1 VFFSAIILGIL
12 GSLHCVGMCGPIA
25 MYLAGKSRGSNFS
38 MFLYHIGRLSTYAL
52 LGALAGFGG
61 ILISLSG
68 FPKIVSIFAGVLLI
82 LGVLLGFATK
92 HHLFSGQQTS
102 LFYSKIRNLLP
113 LEHFQNS
120 PVYFLLFGFLNGFLP
135 CGLLY
140 TAIVASLAVGTVSGS
155 ALYMV
160 LFGIGTSPALSVV
173 FHFNTLFSS
182 NFRTKALR
190 WMPAFTLVLGV
201 LFVIRGLNLG
211 IPYLSPKDAVCCKTA
226 KVCVR

>member
-1 VFFSAIILGIL
+1 MLLSAIILGIL

-25 MYLAGKSRGSNFS
+25 MYLAGKSGGSNFI

-61 ILISLSG
+61 ILVSLTG
-68 FPKIVSIFAGVLLI
+68 LPKIVSILAGVLLI

-92 HHLFSGQQTS
+92 HHLFSGQQTAS
-102 LFYSKIRNLLP
+102 FYSKIKNLVP
-113 LEHFQNS
+113 LERFQNS

-160 LFGIGTSPALSVV
+160 LFGIGTSPAISVV

-182 NFRTKALR
+182 SFRTKALR
-190 WMPAFTLVLGV
+190 WMPIFTLVLGI
-201 LFVIRGLNLG
+201 LFVVRGLNLG
-211 IPYLSPKDAVCCKTA
+211 IPYLSPKDAVCCKSG
-226 KVCVR
+226 KVCVK

>member
-1 VFFSAIILGIL
+1 MLFSAIILGIL

-25 MYLAGKSRGSNFS
+25 MYLAGKSGGSNFN

-61 ILISLSG
+61 ILISLTG
-68 FPKIVSIFAGVLLI
+68 LPKIVSILAGVLLI

-92 HHLFSGQQTS
+92 HHLFSGQQTAN
-102 LFYSKIRNLLP
+102 FYSKIKNLLP
-113 LEHFQNS
+113 LERFQSS
-120 PVYFLLFGFLNGFLP
+120 PIYFLLFGFLNGFLP
-135 CGLLY
+135 CGMLY
-140 TAIVASLAVGTVSGS
+140 TAILASLAAGTVSES
-155 ALYMV
+155 AIYMV

-182 NFRTKALR
+182 NFRNKALR
-190 WMPAFTLVLGV
+190 WMPIFTLVLGA
-201 LFVIRGLNLG
+201 LFVIRGFNLG

-226 KVCVR
+226 KKCVK